1 MPCTMV
7 MVPRVQPRPFRV
19 WSSGKSRCSSTLPLA
34 APAVPRSTCSAQQ
47 TCSAD
52 TVPAQVDAVGLPCP
66 SCWPYLGVNC
76 WFRLTRGASPLP
88 WRGGHCVQHA
98 LWLSPRAARNAQSSC
113 SDCAKKGRPASKFR
127 PTMHFPYL
135 VIPIGSFASNA
146 TGSHRAPPH
155 ATLWKKIAKNHI
167 GTRSSGTWFRNK
179 GTLKGYFP
187 PSGTLYHFFSPEVT
201 LTQPGSKIKSVGV

>member
-1 MPCTMV
+1 MSCLPTILGAAMPCTMV

-155 ATLWKKIAKNHI
+155 ATL
-167 GTRSSGTWFRNK
+167 
-179 GTLKGYFP
+179 
-187 PSGTLYHFFSPEVT
+187 
-201 LTQPGSKIKSVGV
+201 

>member
-19 WSSGKSRCSSTLPLA
+19 WSERQKPLLQYTATCRSGRATQYLLGSTDLL
-34 APAVPRSTCSAQQ
+34 CGY
-47 TCSAD
+47 

-155 ATLWKKIAKNHI
+155 ATL
-167 GTRSSGTWFRNK
+167 
-179 GTLKGYFP
+179 
-187 PSGTLYHFFSPEVT
+187 
-201 LTQPGSKIKSVGV
+201 